1 MSDATQPEDAPAGR
15 SKMPLIIGLV
25 LALLLGGGGFF
36 VTSSGLVGG
45 QTAETDSDPPEDL
58 PEIAFLPVAPVTIS
72 VPGSASESHLR
83 FTAQLEVV
91 SAHAGEV
98 EMLMPRIVDVL
109 NGYLRAVEP
118 ASLQEAGALIRIR
131 AQLLRRIQ
139 IVTGEGRVRDLLVT
153 EFLFS

>member
-1 MSDATQPEDAPAGR
+1 MSEATQSEDAPPRR
-15 SKMPLIIGLV
+15 SKMPLILGLV

-36 VTSSGLVGG
+36 VTSTGLIGG
-45 QTAETDSDPPEDL
+45 KTGEVTEHPPADL
-58 PEIAFLPVAPVTIS
+58 PEIAFLPIAPVTVS
-72 VPGSASESHLR
+72 VPGSASDSHLR
-83 FTAQLEVV
+83 FTAQLEVAA
-91 SAHAGEV
+91 AHAAEV

-153 EFLFS
+153 EFLLS